1 MNILITDDE
10 QLARERL
17 HSMLDELSHTVVS
30 EAANGEQA
38 LRLCE
43 QHQPDVILLDIR
55 MPGMDGLEAAHH
67 LMQLAQPPAIIFTT
81 AFDEYALKAFKTHA
95 VDYLLKPVRL
105 RELEAALAAATRLN
119 RVQQSAV
126 DKLKS
131 ETSAP
136 RYVSAQVKGSVQL
149 IPLEDVYYFQADQ
162 KYVSIGYREGEV
174 LIDDSLV
181 TIERRYPHLLR
192 IHRNALVTTD
202 YIAALEK
209 DAEGRSYIRLRGCE
223 RQLEVS
229 RRHLAEVRRWLKA
242 QGSA

>member
-17 HSMLDELSHTVVS
+17 RSMLDELSHTVVS

-38 LRLCE
+38 LHLCE
-43 QHQPDVILLDIR
+43 QHQPDIILLDIR
-55 MPGMDGLEAAHH
+55 MPGMDGLETAHH

-81 AFDEYALKAFKTHA
+81 AFDEYALRAFKTRA

-105 RELEAALAAATRLN
+105 RELETALAAATRLN
-119 RVQQSAV
+119 RVQQNAV
-126 DKLKS
+126 DELKS
-131 ETSAP
+131 ETSTP
-136 RYVSAQVKGSVQL
+136 LYVSAQVKGSVRL

-162 KYVSIGYREGEV
+162 KYVTICYRQGEV

-181 TIERRYPHLLR
+181 TIERRYPQLLR
-192 IHRNALVTTD
+192 IHRNALVSTN

-209 DAEGRSYIRLRGCE
+209 DAEGRCHLRLRDCDML
-223 RQLEVS
+223 LEIS

-242 QGSA
+242 QSSI

>member
-17 HSMLDELSHTVVS
+17 HSMLNELSHTVVA

-38 LRLCE
+38 LHLCE
-43 QHQPDVILLDIR
+43 QHQPDIILLDIR
-55 MPGMDGLEAAHH
+55 MPGMDGLETAHH
-67 LMQLAQPPAIIFTT
+67 LMQLAQAPAIIFTT

-105 RELEAALAAATRLN
+105 RELETALAAATRLS

-136 RYVSAQVKGSVQL
+136 LYVSAQVKGGVQL
-149 IPLEDVYYFQADQ
+149 IPLTDVYYFQADQ
-162 KYVSIGYREGEV
+162 KYVTIGYKEGEI

-181 TIERRYPHLLR
+181 TIEQRYPQLLR
-192 IHRNALVTTD
+192 IHRNALVMTN

-209 DAEGRSYIRLRGCE
+209 DAEGRCHIRLRDCDTL
-223 RQLEVS
+223 LEIS

>member
-17 HSMLDELSHTVVS
+17 HSMLNELSHTVVA

-38 LRLCE
+38 LHLCE
-43 QHQPDVILLDIR
+43 QHQPDIILLDIR
-55 MPGMDGLEAAHH
+55 MPGMDGLETAHH
-67 LMQLAQPPAIIFTT
+67 LMQLAQAPAIIFTT

-105 RELEAALAAATRLN
+105 RELETALAAATRLS

-136 RYVSAQVKGSVQL
+136 LYVSAQVKGGVQL
-149 IPLEDVYYFQADQ
+149 IPLTDVYYFQADQ
-162 KYVSIGYREGEV
+162 KYVTIGYKEGEI

-181 TIERRYPHLLR
+181 TIEQRYPQLLR
-192 IHRNALVTTD
+192 IHRNALVTTN

-209 DAEGRSYIRLRGCE
+209 DAEGRCHIRLRDCDTL
-223 RQLEVS
+223 LEIS

>member
-17 HSMLDELSHTVVS
+17 RSMLEELSHTVVS

-136 RYVSAQVKGSVQL
+136 LYVSAQVKGSVQL

-162 KYVSIGYREGEV
+162 KYVSIGYRGGEV

-209 DAEGRSYIRLRGCE
+209 DAEGRCYIRLRGCE

>member
-17 HSMLDELSHTVVS
+17 RSMLDELSHTVVS

-38 LRLCE
+38 LHLCE

-81 AFDEYALKAFKTHA
+81 AFDEYALRAFKTHA

-105 RELEAALAAATRLN
+105 RELETALAAATRLS

-131 ETSAP
+131 ETSTP
-136 RYVSAQVKGSVQL
+136 LYVSAQVKGSVQL

-162 KYVSIGYREGEV
+162 KYVTLGYRQGEV

-181 TIERRYPHLLR
+181 TIERRYPQLLR
-192 IHRNALVTTD
+192 IHRNALVATD

-209 DAEGRSYIRLRGCE
+209 DTEGRCHIRLRDCD
-223 RQLEVS
+223 RLLEIS

-242 QGSA
+242 QGSS